1 MNVIQ
6 RPRAREFCATMQ
18 DYIIDTDVTIT
29 FSVVYGGKKILD
41 EEYVPDAQ
49 NQVRIRGLGKFCELA
64 LWGVWCLDYAPQS
77 SASGTFIFL
86 INGVED
92 AQSYVMYSRLMTK
105 KDAAAPGVLSEVTTK
120 ITRPGCK
127 EYASG
132 YMIQD
137 PLSEGGYGVQLIAS
151 YDDGSVTYYFW
162 TLAGAGGD
170 VSVPITLDVSPDV
183 VAAKFSKTNL
193 SSYRIQFQGGSIQFY
208 IDKTRYAD
216 MWCFRFK
223 NVYDMPETLTAVG
236 GLKLSGNNESDTA
249 AMYGVQRK
257 FGVKVTDEYTANSG
271 VILLQSDYKLWH
283 NLLNAREVEILAGE
297 DWLPVVV
304 TKQKF
309 EREFRRSTLKAV
321 EFSFT
326 LANPEQNNLIEL

>member
-29 FSVVYGGKKILD
+29 FAVMYGGKKILD
-41 EEYVPDAQ
+41 EEYVPDAR
-49 NQVRIRGLGKFCELA
+49 NQVRVRGLGKFCELA

-77 SASGTFIFL
+77 SASGTFTFL
-86 INGVED
+86 INEVED
-92 AQSYVMYSRLMTK
+92 AQSYVMYSRLMTR
-105 KDAAAPGVLSEVTTK
+105 KDAAAPGVLSEVSTK
-120 ITRPGCK
+120 VTRPGCK

-132 YMIQD
+132 YLLQGTGS
-137 PLSEGGYGVQLIAS
+137 LYGVQVVGSWEDGTEETKFWSLSSAAS
-151 YDDGSVTYYFW
+151 GVPVT
-162 TLAGAGGD
+162 
-170 VSVPITLDVSPDV
+170 VNVSPDV
-183 VAAKFSKTNL
+183 VKGKFTKANL
-193 SSYRIQFQGGSIQFY
+193 SGYRIQFQGGSIQFY
-208 IDKTRYAD
+208 IDRTRYAEL
-216 MWCFRFK
+216 WNFRFK
-223 NVYDMPETLTAVG
+223 NVYDMPETLTVTG

-249 AMYGVQRK
+249 VLYGVQRK

-283 NLLNAREVEILAGE
+283 NLLNAREAEILVGE
-297 DWLPVVV
+297 EWLPIVI

-309 EREFRRSTLKAV
+309 EREFRRSALKAV

-326 LANPEQNNLIEL
+326 LANPEHNNLIDL